1 MADVITTLQNKG
13 GDNVFPIAGGL
24 ASNTV
29 TTAMLQS
36 NAVTTAKIDDG
47 AVTDA
52 KLAAGAFLDRMYPV
66 GAIFMSATH
75 STANAVATAL
85 GGGTWVAWGAGRV
98 PIGMG
103 NNGTTNYTTVEDTGG
118 SDSNTHN
125 HYTTFSYDGTG
136 CFATSTADVP
146 RSRVVQHW
154 RAAWAPSSAALDAT
168 REDSTY
174 DEEIDIRQPYVT
186 VYMWKRTA

>member
-29 TTAMLQS
+29 TTAMLQN
-36 NAVTTAKIDDG
+36 NAITTAKIDDG

-52 KLAAGAFLDRMYPV
+52 KLTAGAFLDRMYPV

-103 NNGTTNYTTVEDTGG
+103 NNGTTNYTTVEATGG

-125 HYTTFSYDGTG
+125 HYTLSSYDGNG
-136 CFATSTADVP
+136 IYMEAVQAAP
-146 RSRVVQHW
+146 RSRVKEGY
-154 RAAWAPSSAALDAT
+154 RATVAVTSSGQGTT
-168 REDSTY
+168 RNDSTY